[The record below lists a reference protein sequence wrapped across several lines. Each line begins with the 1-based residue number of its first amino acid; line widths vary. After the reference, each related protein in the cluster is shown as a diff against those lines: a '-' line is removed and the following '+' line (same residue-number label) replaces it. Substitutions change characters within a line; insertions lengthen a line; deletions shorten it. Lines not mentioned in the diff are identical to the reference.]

1 MNQSGANYDISIW
14 LSYDITTWF
23 LHPHVKARFK
33 CPLPGYLEMSGFK
46 IGLAACFSS
55 V

>member
-23 LHPHVKARFK
+23 LHDLMLILGTYGMVLRWFVFQV
-33 CPLPGYLEMSGFK
+33 LLYFYG
-46 IGLAACFSS
+46 
-55 V
+55 